1 MFGGAQDWMS
11 RKESNLLVSCLRT
24 RGCFIMEIA
33 TIFTKY
39 IHKRTTLH
47 GSKKV
52 YLFLKAAVIWCS
64 GILRT
69 VLFYGPAPVLWPY
82 DE

>member
-1 MFGGAQDWMS
+1 
-11 RKESNLLVSCLRT
+11 
-24 RGCFIMEIA
+24 MEIA